1 MLQAFIWYC
10 SFVRCFW
17 RARVCVCV
25 LFIGIVQRSWACL
38 TWKSALEIKSLLLLL
53 CNNNNDFV
61 CPPLPFPQ
69 RPSHS
74 CPRETSVQS
83 LSPVCWS
90 PASLHAPRAWPE
102 ARCPARRMLVNAR
115 EWRNNASWSGV
126 AYTTSGSKARSNAR
140 WRGRSLTFKTR
151 WRMCFSGFRTSR
163 SPSFVFMKTFSLFFF
178 FDRTRTAV
186 KVIYLLISVQF
197 IFFHALW
204 MAIFLSFYF
213 S

>member
-1 MLQAFIWYC
+1 MFPPHHHLHLPSPAHLLWTASLVHPQRLKYFPVPT
-10 SFVRCFW
+10 SSR
-17 RARVCVCV
+17 RTDG
-25 LFIGIVQRSWACL
+25 LFIHQC
-38 TWKSALEIKSLLLLL
+38 
-53 CNNNNDFV
+53 
-61 CPPLPFPQ
+61 
-69 RPSHS
+69 
-74 CPRETSVQS
+74 
-83 LSPVCWS
+83 
-90 PASLHAPRAWPE
+90 PE

-115 EWRNNASWSGV
+115 QWRNNSSWSGV

-151 WRMCFSGFRTSR
+151 WRMCFSGFPSSR

-178 FDRTRTAV
+178 FLTDRTRTAV
-186 KVIYLLISVQF
+186 KVIFLLISVQF